1 MQQALA
7 TLMMNRTSF
16 VIAHRLSTVRR
27 ADAII
32 VLERGRIVEIGK
44 HDELVARPNGSYARL
59 HQMQLLESKPIAGEL
74 KVVDSGA
81 GAGRRR
87 AEGGKLAMIKSMT
100 GFASLTRDDERGAIG
115 VTIRSV
121 NHRFLDLQ
129 LRLPPAIADLEPRLR
144 ALVQK
149 HLARGRV
156 EISVSLQLRQNAA
169 PQIELNE
176 EFAQALSARDGAGA
190 PPRPDR
196 RRADA
201 GRSVAAAAGADHSRE
216 DAGVRRRVG
225 DARHGRRRCG
235 RERDRASSK
244 RCGCVRACTCA
255 PISTRARACC
265 PGLIARIAAAANTG
279 REELEARL
287 LERARELAGALPIDQ
302 AALSQEVV
310 RVAQR
315 SDISEEVTRFH
326 GHLAH
331 WDALSDSPEPCGR
344 KLDFLLQEM
353 NREVNTI
360 GSKADGLQ
368 VSEVVIQA
376 KAELERMREQ
386 VQNVE

>member
-1 MQQALA
+1 
-7 TLMMNRTSF
+7 
-16 VIAHRLSTVRR
+16 
-27 ADAII
+27 
-32 VLERGRIVEIGK
+32 
-44 HDELVARPNGSYARL
+44 
-59 HQMQLLESKPIAGEL
+59 
-74 KVVDSGA
+74 
-81 GAGRRR
+81 
-87 AEGGKLAMIKSMT
+87 MIKSMT

-121 NHRFLDLQ
+121 NHRFLDMQ

-149 HLARGRV
+149 RLARGRV
-156 EISVSLQLRQNAA
+156 EISISLQLRQTAA

-176 EFAQALSARDGAGA
+176 EFAKALSAAMEQARSRGLIGGALTPGDLLRLPQA
-190 PPRPDR
+190 LTIREKLPESGGVSTLLGTVVD
-196 RRADA
+196 DA
-201 GRSVAAAAGADHSRE
+201 VETAILQLEEMRVRE
-216 DAGVRRRVG
+216 GVHLRTDL
-225 DARHGRRRCG
+225 DARKGLL
-235 RERDRASSK
+235 A
-244 RCGCVRACTCA
+244 
-255 PISTRARACC
+255 
-265 PGLIARIAAAANTG
+265 GLIARIATAADTG
-279 REELEARL
+279 RHELETRL
-287 LERARELAGALPIDQ
+287 LERARELAGSLPIDQ

-331 WDALSDSPEPCGR
+331 WDALSDSAEPCGR

-368 VSEVVIQA
+368 VSEVVIEA

>member
-1 MQQALA
+1 
-7 TLMMNRTSF
+7 
-16 VIAHRLSTVRR
+16 
-27 ADAII
+27 
-32 VLERGRIVEIGK
+32 
-44 HDELVARPNGSYARL
+44 
-59 HQMQLLESKPIAGEL
+59 
-74 KVVDSGA
+74 
-81 GAGRRR
+81 
-87 AEGGKLAMIKSMT
+87 MIKSMT

-129 LRLPPAIADLEPRLR
+129 VRLPAAIADLEPRLR
-144 ALVQK
+144 AIVQK

-156 EISVSLQLRQNAA
+156 EISVSLQLRQQVA
-169 PQIELNE
+169 PLVELNA
-176 EFAQALSARDGAGA
+176 EFAQALATA
-190 PPRPDR
+190 
-196 RRADA
+196 
-201 GRSVAAAAGADHSRE
+201 VE
-216 DAGVRRRVG
+216 Q
-225 DARHGRRRCG
+225 
-235 RERDRASSK
+235 
-244 RCGCVRACTCA
+244 
-255 PISTRARACC
+255 ARAKGLIGGALT
-265 PGLIARIAAAANTG
+265 PGDLLRIPQALTIREKLPEAGGVSALFGGAVDDAVENAIAQLEEMRVREGVHLRTDLDTRKALLSGLIARIATAANTG
-279 REELEARL
+279 REELEVRL
-287 LERARELAGALPIDQ
+287 LERARELAAALPIDQ

-331 WDALSDSPEPCGR
+331 WDALSDSAEPCGR

>member
-1 MQQALA
+1 
-7 TLMMNRTSF
+7 
-16 VIAHRLSTVRR
+16 
-27 ADAII
+27 
-32 VLERGRIVEIGK
+32 
-44 HDELVARPNGSYARL
+44 
-59 HQMQLLESKPIAGEL
+59 
-74 KVVDSGA
+74 
-81 GAGRRR
+81 
-87 AEGGKLAMIKSMT
+87 MIKSMT
-100 GFASLTRDDERGAIG
+100 GFASLTRDDERGAMG
-115 VTIRSV
+115 VTIRAV

-129 LRLPPAIADLEPRLR
+129 LRLPPAIADMEPRLR

-156 EISVSLQLRQNAA
+156 EISVSLQLRQAAA
-169 PQIELNE
+169 PQVELNE
-176 EFAQALSARDGAGA
+176 EFAQAL
-190 PPRPDR
+190 
-196 RRADA
+196 
-201 GRSVAAAAGADHSRE
+201 AAAVDLARSRGVISGELTASDLLRLPQALSIREKLPEAGGVSALLGGVVDEAVLTALQQLDEMRVRE
-216 DAGVRRRVG
+216 GVHLRN
-225 DARHGRRRCG
+225 DL
-235 RERDRASSK
+235 D
-244 RCGCVRACTCA
+244 VRKALLA
-255 PISTRARACC
+255 
-265 PGLIARIAAAANTG
+265 GLITRIATAANTG

-287 LERARELAGALPIDQ
+287 LERAREIGAALPIDQ

-353 NREVNTI
+353 NREINTI

>member
-1 MQQALA
+1 
-7 TLMMNRTSF
+7 
-16 VIAHRLSTVRR
+16 
-27 ADAII
+27 
-32 VLERGRIVEIGK
+32 
-44 HDELVARPNGSYARL
+44 
-59 HQMQLLESKPIAGEL
+59 
-74 KVVDSGA
+74 
-81 GAGRRR
+81 
-87 AEGGKLAMIKSMT
+87 MIKSMT

-129 LRLPPAIADLEPRLR
+129 LRLPPSIADVEPRLR

-149 HLARGRV
+149 QLARGRV
-156 EISVSLQLRQNAA
+156 EISVTLQLRQALP
-169 PQIELNE
+169 PQVELNE
-176 EFAQALSARDGAGA
+176 EFATALSMAMEQARARGLVEGTLTPGDLLRLPQALSI
-190 PPRPDR
+190 
-196 RRADA
+196 
-201 GRSVAAAAGADHSRE
+201 
-216 DAGVRRRVG
+216 
-225 DARHGRRRCG
+225 
-235 RERDRASSK
+235 RERMAESGGVSAMLGTAVDDAVESAINQLEEMR
-244 RCGCVRACTCA
+244 VREGLHLRTDLDSRKALLA
-255 PISTRARACC
+255 D
-265 PGLIARIAAAANTG
+265 LIARIAAAADTG
-279 REELEARL
+279 RVDLEARL
-287 LERARELAGALPIDQ
+287 LERARELATALPIDQ
-302 AALSQEVV
+302 SALSQEVV

-331 WDALSDSPEPCGR
+331 WDALSDSTEPCGR

>member
-1 MQQALA
+1 
-7 TLMMNRTSF
+7 
-16 VIAHRLSTVRR
+16 
-27 ADAII
+27 
-32 VLERGRIVEIGK
+32 
-44 HDELVARPNGSYARL
+44 
-59 HQMQLLESKPIAGEL
+59 
-74 KVVDSGA
+74 
-81 GAGRRR
+81 
-87 AEGGKLAMIKSMT
+87 MIKSMT
-100 GFASLTRDDERGAIG
+100 GFASLTRDDERAAMG

-129 LRLPPAIADLEPRLR
+129 LRLPPPIADVEPRLR

-156 EISVSLQLRQNAA
+156 EISVSLQLRQQSA
-169 PQIELNE
+169 PQVELNE
-176 EFAQALSARDGAGA
+176 EFAQAL
-190 PPRPDR
+190 
-196 RRADA
+196 
-201 GRSVAAAAGADHSRE
+201 AAAVEQARGRGVVSGPLTAGDLLRLPQALSI
-216 DAGVRRRVG
+216 
-225 DARHGRRRCG
+225 
-235 RERDRASSK
+235 RDRLPEAGGVSAML
-244 RCGCVRACTCA
+244 GTVIDEAVVTA
-255 PISTRARACC
+255 LQQLDEMRAREGVHLRNDLDMRKGLLA
-265 PGLIARIAAAANTG
+265 GLITRIAAAANTG
-279 REELEARL
+279 REELAARL
-287 LERARELAGALPIDQ
+287 LERAREIAAALPIDQ
-302 AALSQEVV
+302 AMLSQEIV

-315 SDISEEVTRFH
+315 SDISEEIARFH

>member
-1 MQQALA
+1 
-7 TLMMNRTSF
+7 
-16 VIAHRLSTVRR
+16 
-27 ADAII
+27 
-32 VLERGRIVEIGK
+32 
-44 HDELVARPNGSYARL
+44 
-59 HQMQLLESKPIAGEL
+59 
-74 KVVDSGA
+74 
-81 GAGRRR
+81 
-87 AEGGKLAMIKSMT
+87 MIKSMT

-129 LRLPPAIADLEPRLR
+129 LRLPPSVADLEPRVR

-149 HLARGRV
+149 YMARGRV
-156 EISVSLQLRQNAA
+156 EVSVSLQLRQVAA
-169 PQIELNE
+169 PHVELNQ
-176 EFAQALSARDGAGA
+176 EFVQALASAMDQARSSGLVDGALA
-190 PPRPDR
+190 P
-196 RRADA
+196 
-201 GRSVAAAAGADHSRE
+201 
-216 DAGVRRRVG
+216 G
-225 DARHGRRRCG
+225 DLLRLPQALTI
-235 RERDRASSK
+235 RERLPEAGGVTAMLGASIDDAVEAAIGQLEEM
-244 RCGCVRACTCA
+244 RVREGVHLRTDLD
-255 PISTRARACC
+255 TRKALLS
-265 PGLIARIAAAANTG
+265 GLIARIATAANTG

-287 LERARELAGALPIDQ
+287 LERARELAGALPVDQ
-302 AALSQEVV
+302 SALAQEVV

>member
-1 MQQALA
+1 
-7 TLMMNRTSF
+7 
-16 VIAHRLSTVRR
+16 
-27 ADAII
+27 
-32 VLERGRIVEIGK
+32 
-44 HDELVARPNGSYARL
+44 
-59 HQMQLLESKPIAGEL
+59 
-74 KVVDSGA
+74 
-81 GAGRRR
+81 
-87 AEGGKLAMIKSMT
+87 MIKSMT
-100 GFASLTRDDERGAIG
+100 GFASLTRDDERAAMG

-129 LRLPPAIADLEPRLR
+129 LRLPASIADLETRLR
-144 ALVQK
+144 AIVQK

-156 EISVSLQLRQNAA
+156 EISVSLQLRQVTP
-169 PQIELNE
+169 PQVELNA
-176 EFAQALSARDGAGA
+176 EFAQALATAMEQARGRGLIAGELT
-190 PPRPDR
+190 P
-196 RRADA
+196 
-201 GRSVAAAAGADHSRE
+201 
-216 DAGVRRRVG
+216 G
-225 DARHGRRRCG
+225 DLLRLPQALTI
-235 RERDRASSK
+235 RERLPESGGVSEMLGGVVEEAVEAAILQLQEMR
-244 RCGCVRACTCA
+244 VREGVHLRTDLD
-255 PISTRARACC
+255 TRKGLLS
-265 PGLIARIAAAANTG
+265 GLIARIAAAANTG

-287 LERARELAGALPIDQ
+287 LERAREIAGALPIDQ

>member
-1 MQQALA
+1 
-7 TLMMNRTSF
+7 
-16 VIAHRLSTVRR
+16 
-27 ADAII
+27 
-32 VLERGRIVEIGK
+32 
-44 HDELVARPNGSYARL
+44 
-59 HQMQLLESKPIAGEL
+59 
-74 KVVDSGA
+74 
-81 GAGRRR
+81 
-87 AEGGKLAMIKSMT
+87 MIKSMT

-129 LRLPPAIADLEPRLR
+129 LRLPPSIADLEPRLR

-156 EISVSLQLRQNAA
+156 EVTISLQLRQNAA
-169 PQIELNE
+169 PQIELND
-176 EFAQALSARDGAGA
+176 EFARALSAAMQ
-190 PPRPDR
+190 
-196 RRADA
+196 
-201 GRSVAAAAGADHSRE
+201 
-216 DAGVRRRVG
+216 
-225 DARHGRRRCG
+225 DARSRGLVAGELTPGDLLRLPQALTI
-235 RERDRASSK
+235 REKLPESGGVSSQL
-244 RCGCVRACTCA
+244 GFAVDDAVESA
-255 PISTRARACC
+255 IVQLDEMRAREGVHLRTDLDARKGLLA
-265 PGLIARIAAAANTG
+265 GLIARIATAADTG

-287 LERARELAGALPIDQ
+287 LERAREIAAALPIDQ
-302 AALSQEVV
+302 AALTQEVV

>member
-1 MQQALA
+1 
-7 TLMMNRTSF
+7 
-16 VIAHRLSTVRR
+16 
-27 ADAII
+27 
-32 VLERGRIVEIGK
+32 
-44 HDELVARPNGSYARL
+44 
-59 HQMQLLESKPIAGEL
+59 
-74 KVVDSGA
+74 
-81 GAGRRR
+81 
-87 AEGGKLAMIKSMT
+87 MIKSMT

-129 LRLPPAIADLEPRLR
+129 LRLPPVVADLEPRLR

-156 EISVSLQLRQNAA
+156 EVTVSLQLRQASA
-169 PQIELNE
+169 PQVELNE
-176 EFAQALSARDGAGA
+176 EFVQALVAAIEQARRRGLVAGDLTPGDLLRLPQALS
-190 PPRPDR
+190 
-196 RRADA
+196 
-201 GRSVAAAAGADHSRE
+201 V
-216 DAGVRRRVG
+216 
-225 DARHGRRRCG
+225 
-235 RERDRASSK
+235 RERPPEAGGVSVLLGNAVDDAVLSAIAQLEEMR
-244 RCGCVRACTCA
+244 VREGVHLRTDLD
-255 PISTRARACC
+255 TRKSLLS
-265 PGLIARIAAAANTG
+265 GLIARIATAANTG
-279 REELEARL
+279 REELEGRL
-287 LERARELAGALPIDQ
+287 LERAREVAGALPIDQ
-302 AALSQEVV
+302 TALSQEVV

-331 WDALSDSPEPCGR
+331 WDALSDSSEPCGR

>member
-1 MQQALA
+1 
-7 TLMMNRTSF
+7 
-16 VIAHRLSTVRR
+16 
-27 ADAII
+27 
-32 VLERGRIVEIGK
+32 
-44 HDELVARPNGSYARL
+44 
-59 HQMQLLESKPIAGEL
+59 
-74 KVVDSGA
+74 
-81 GAGRRR
+81 
-87 AEGGKLAMIKSMT
+87 MIKSMT

-129 LRLPPAIADLEPRLR
+129 VRLPAAIADLEPRIR
-144 ALVQK
+144 AAVPR

-156 EISVSLQLRQNAA
+156 EVTLSLQLRQAAA
-169 PQIELNE
+169 PQVELSAD
-176 EFAQALSARDGAGA
+176 FAQALASAVEQARSRGWVNGDLTPGDLLRIPQALTIRERLPEAGGVSTLLGDMVDQA
-190 PPRPDR
+190 
-196 RRADA
+196 
-201 GRSVAAAAGADHSRE
+201 VE
-216 DAGVRRRVG
+216 DAIAQLEEMRVREGAHLRSDL
-225 DARHGRRRCG
+225 DARKSLL
-235 RERDRASSK
+235 A
-244 RCGCVRACTCA
+244 A
-255 PISTRARACC
+255 
-265 PGLIARIAAAANTG
+265 LIARIAAAANTG
-279 REELEARL
+279 REALEARL
-287 LERARELAGALPIDQ
+287 LERAREIAVALPIDQ
-302 AALSQEVV
+302 AMLSQEVV

-315 SDISEEVTRFH
+315 SDITEEVTRFH

>member
-1 MQQALA
+1 
-7 TLMMNRTSF
+7 
-16 VIAHRLSTVRR
+16 
-27 ADAII
+27 
-32 VLERGRIVEIGK
+32 
-44 HDELVARPNGSYARL
+44 
-59 HQMQLLESKPIAGEL
+59 
-74 KVVDSGA
+74 
-81 GAGRRR
+81 
-87 AEGGKLAMIKSMT
+87 MIKSMT
-100 GFASLTRDDERGAIG
+100 GFASLTRDDQRGAIG

-121 NHRFLDLQ
+121 NHRFLDMQ
-129 LRLPPAIADLEPRLR
+129 LRVPPAIADVEARLR

-156 EISVSLQLRQNAA
+156 EISISLQLRQNAA
-169 PQIELNE
+169 PEIELNE
-176 EFAQALSARDGAGA
+176 EFAKALSGAIEQARSRGLVGGALTPGDLLRVPQALTIREKLPESGGVSTLLGTAVDDAVESAIRQLEEM
-190 PPRPDR
+190 R
-196 RRADA
+196 
-201 GRSVAAAAGADHSRE
+201 VRE
-216 DAGVRRRVG
+216 GVHLRT
-225 DARHGRRRCG
+225 DL
-235 RERDRASSK
+235 D
-244 RCGCVRACTCA
+244 
-255 PISTRARACC
+255 TRKGLLA
-265 PGLIARIAAAANTG
+265 GLIARISTAANTG
-279 REELEARL
+279 REALEARL
-287 LERARELAGALPIDQ
+287 LERARELAGTLPIDQ

-331 WDALSDSPEPCGR
+331 WDALSESPEPCGR

>member
-1 MQQALA
+1 
-7 TLMMNRTSF
+7 
-16 VIAHRLSTVRR
+16 
-27 ADAII
+27 
-32 VLERGRIVEIGK
+32 
-44 HDELVARPNGSYARL
+44 
-59 HQMQLLESKPIAGEL
+59 
-74 KVVDSGA
+74 
-81 GAGRRR
+81 
-87 AEGGKLAMIKSMT
+87 MIKSMT

-129 LRLPPAIADLEPRLR
+129 LRLPPVIADLEPRLR

-149 HLARGRV
+149 QLARGRV

-176 EFAQALSARDGAGA
+176 AFAQALSGAMA
-190 PPRPDR
+190 EAR
-196 RRADA
+196 RRGLVAGELTPGDLLRLPQALTIREKMPESGGVSAMLGTAVDA
-201 GRSVAAAAGADHSRE
+201 AVETAIGELEQMRVRE
-216 DAGVRRRVG
+216 GVHLRT
-225 DARHGRRRCG
+225 DL
-235 RERDRASSK
+235 D
-244 RCGCVRACTCA
+244 
-255 PISTRARACC
+255 TRKSLLA
-265 PGLIARIAAAANTG
+265 GLIARISTAANTG
-279 REELEARL
+279 RDELEARL
-287 LERARELAGALPIDQ
+287 LERARELAGTLPIDQ
-302 AALSQEVV
+302 AALAQEVV

-331 WDALSDSPEPCGR
+331 WHALSDSAEPCGR

>member
-1 MQQALA
+1 
-7 TLMMNRTSF
+7 
-16 VIAHRLSTVRR
+16 
-27 ADAII
+27 
-32 VLERGRIVEIGK
+32 
-44 HDELVARPNGSYARL
+44 
-59 HQMQLLESKPIAGEL
+59 
-74 KVVDSGA
+74 
-81 GAGRRR
+81 
-87 AEGGKLAMIKSMT
+87 MIKSMT
-100 GFASLTRDDERGAIG
+100 GFASLTRDDERGALG

-121 NHRFLDLQ
+121 NHRFLDMQ
-129 LRLPPAIADLEPRLR
+129 LRLPAPIAELEPRLR

-156 EISVSLQLRQNAA
+156 EVSVSLQLRQQTA
-169 PQIELNE
+169 PIVELNE
-176 EFAQALSARDGAGA
+176 AFVQGLSATMAEARARGLVAGELTPGDLLRLPQALSI
-190 PPRPDR
+190 
-196 RRADA
+196 
-201 GRSVAAAAGADHSRE
+201 
-216 DAGVRRRVG
+216 
-225 DARHGRRRCG
+225 
-235 RERDRASSK
+235 RERLPEAGGMGAVLGAVVDEAVESSLAQLEEM
-244 RCGCVRACTCA
+244 RVREGVHLRTDLD
-255 PISTRARACC
+255 TRKAMLA
-265 PGLIARIAAAANTG
+265 GLIARIAAAANTG

-287 LERARELAGALPIDQ
+287 LERAREIAAALPIDQ
-302 AALSQEVV
+302 AALAQEVV

>member
-1 MQQALA
+1 
-7 TLMMNRTSF
+7 
-16 VIAHRLSTVRR
+16 
-27 ADAII
+27 
-32 VLERGRIVEIGK
+32 
-44 HDELVARPNGSYARL
+44 
-59 HQMQLLESKPIAGEL
+59 
-74 KVVDSGA
+74 
-81 GAGRRR
+81 
-87 AEGGKLAMIKSMT
+87 MIKSMT
-100 GFASLTRDDERGAIG
+100 GFASLTRDDERGVIG

-129 LRLPPAIADLEPRLR
+129 LRVPPSIADVEPRVR
-144 ALVQK
+144 AAVQT

-156 EISVSLQLRQNAA
+156 EISVSLQIRQQTA
-169 PQIELNE
+169 PQVELNE
-176 EFAQALSARDGAGA
+176 PFAQALAAAIEQARASGVVDGALTPGDLLRLPQA
-190 PPRPDR
+190 LSIKERLPEQGGVS
-196 RRADA
+196 ALL
-201 GRSVAAAAGADHSRE
+201 GSVVDQAVESALVQLEEMRVREGVHLRTDLDSRKSLL
-216 DAGVRRRVG
+216 A
-225 DARHGRRRCG
+225 
-235 RERDRASSK
+235 
-244 RCGCVRACTCA
+244 
-255 PISTRARACC
+255 
-265 PGLIARIAAAANTG
+265 GLIARIAAAADTG
-279 REELEARL
+279 RAEHETRL
-287 LERARELAGALPIDQ
+287 LERAREIAGALPIDQ

-315 SDISEEVTRFH
+315 SDISEEVTRFN